1 MLALPT
7 FCLSLR
13 ELLPIQLKWKEVFWD
28 PAAIRLELGF
38 GISRASPSQ
47 TCPCFL
53 QKAVTIP
60 FQKSLHIQLP
70 SLADKTWA
78 SARRGFGGSIRL
90 YWCEVGTATAS
101 SCRKPSHNF
110 PCCGRKRRKIK
121 GPKCSWKGVGGVSPK
136 RLFLTNCLYITAL
149 WWPLC
154 FLVLN
159 WGRRRN
165 SALQVNFS
173 AEEKFPTTSRRT
185 ATELWARPST
195 HIWTRTHVHTCR
207 AMHRVTYIQTVP
219 DTSSCLCCASHL
231 PLSSKCKPSQ
241 CWVAKAYCHIM
252 CLAIVCMNFMTSI
265 FLWMCLYVIHESV
278 YPGGVGMFPT

>member
-13 ELLPIQLKWKEVFWD
+13 ELLPIQLKWKEVFWG
-28 PAAIRLELGF
+28 PAAIRLEPGF

-101 SCRKPSHNF
+101 SCRKPSHIF

-121 GPKCSWKGVGGVSPK
+121 GPKCSWKGVGGVSHK
-136 RLFLTNCLYITAL
+136 RLFLTNHLYITAL

-165 SALQVNFS
+165 SALQVSFS

-195 HIWTRTHVHTCR
+195 HIWTCTRVHTYR
-207 AMHRVTYIQTVP
+207 AMHRVTYIQTAP
-219 DTSSCLCCASHL
+219 DTSSCLWAVLRTSLYHPSANLPSAELQRLIVILCAW
-231 PLSSKCKPSQ
+231 PLFVWILWPPYSS
-241 CWVAKAYCHIM
+241 
-252 CLAIVCMNFMTSI
+252 VCACTWYMSLCI
-265 FLWMCLYVIHESV
+265 QEE
-278 YPGGVGMFPT
+278 